1 MNRVFIPILSALLIT
16 YCSLACVKREN
27 GGGVRAINF
36 MAINISSQISRDCS
50 IICLHVNLV
59 VSYFVGEFNAAR
71 KGWVLH

>member
-1 MNRVFIPILSALLIT
+1 M
-16 YCSLACVKREN
+16 
-27 GGGVRAINF
+27 GGVRAINF

>member
-1 MNRVFIPILSALLIT
+1 MNRGFIPILSALLIT
-16 YCSLACVKREN
+16 YRSLTCVKGEN
-27 GGGVRAINF
+27 GGVRAINF